1 MRFRTHWMR
10 GASILLSQSTVSRVK
25 WIGLLVPGLCALI
38 AVAMVHS
45 DNRTTCAIA
54 LVLFATGIAFSI
66 LLIGCYSTPF
76 AGEVSSSPEIL
87 KQVLSKS
94 ASGP

>member
-1 MRFRTHWMR
+1 M
-10 GASILLSQSTVSRVK
+10 K
-25 WIGLLVPGLCALI
+25 WIGLLLQGLCALVAI
-38 AVAMVHS
+38 AMVHS
-45 DNRTTCAIA
+45 DNRTTCAIS
-54 LVLFATGIAFSI
+54 LVLFATGIALSI

-76 AGEVSSSPEIL
+76 AGEVSIGPEIL